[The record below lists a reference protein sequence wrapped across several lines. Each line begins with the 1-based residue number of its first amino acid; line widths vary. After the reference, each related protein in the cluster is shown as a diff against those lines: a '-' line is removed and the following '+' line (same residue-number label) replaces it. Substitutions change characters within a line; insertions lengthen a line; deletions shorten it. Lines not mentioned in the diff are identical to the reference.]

1 YPFSTV
7 SADNNYHQNN
17 PYLTGG
23 TI

>member
-7 SADNNYHQNN
+7 SAAHSYHQNK